1 MGEGKGLFGLL
12 AGSAL
17 CFLLLFAGFL
27 FCGAFPALLQI
38 PLAEVLFGR
47 RWAPEEMPPSYGILP
62 MLAGTCL
69 VTGGAV
75 ALAAPIGILAAV
87 YIKEYCPR
95 GLSALYRGMLA
106 VLAGIP
112 SVIYGFWGMLVLVPA
127 IRECVGG
134 NGNSV
139 LAAILLLAFMLLP
152 TIAEVS
158 SSALAEVPQEWLL
171 GARTL
176 GASKIRAIWLVELPA
191 AYEGLRTG
199 ILLAVSRAMGE
210 TMAVSMVAGNQ
221 PLLPRGF
228 RSGIRTLTS
237 GIAMEMGYAVGL
249 HRQMLYVMGVVL
261 LVLTALA
268 GIIWRRRR

>member
-75 ALAAPIGILAAV
+75 ALAAP
-87 YIKEYCPR
+87 
-95 GLSALYRGMLA
+95 MLA

-134 NGNSV
+134 NGNSL